1 MADNHYSSFA
11 RARNYTQQYE
21 LDSVDSIVTKQE
33 DGYLGYIS
41 AGEFATT
48 GSNIFIGGQI
58 LMGNLTVVGGISAN
72 TYNVETISVSHYSAS
87 TNFGLDTDDI
97 HTFTGSVK
105 ITGSL
110 DVIGSTTTLGN
121 TIISGGIF
129 VSGGINGQINATN
142 GVISSSAQITTFGFI
157 SSSQTINTASFATT
171 GSNTFNGN
179 QTITGSLSVSG
190 SFTSNLSQNNLF
202 FGDSN
207 NRSVATHYSQTP
219 FNYRLYS
226 QIESSTP
233 ITNTTNSGS
242 LLGNGIGTLSVPANS
257 FQIGDSFQ
265 AVMHGGISSR
275 DSKGFTINV
284 KTDGIIL
291 ASTGEIDTVDLYP
304 QTTHWTLNLNFVIRG
319 VGSAGTAQIVTM
331 GNFIFNRETTNAN
344 LYGKNFHYINSS
356 SFDTTIDNTLYI
368 TGQWTKGTI
377 GTQESINSD
386 MFNLTKIF

>member
-1 MADNHYSSFA
+1 MGFYRKPLEEVVPQYAQIEYRAPDLLYTTADDSKNSSVTTRNENGQLTYIPTEQFA
-11 RARNYTQQYE
+11 LT
-21 LDSVDSIVTKQE
+21 S
-33 DGYLGYIS
+33 
-41 AGEFATT
+41 
-48 GSNIFIGGQI
+48 SNIFNGNQTIN
-58 LMGNLTVVGGISAN
+58 GNLTIDGNIYAN
-72 TYNVETISVSHYSAS
+72 TFNVTTTSIEHFTAS
-87 TNFGLDTDDI
+87 TRFGLDEGDT
-97 HTFTGSVK
+97 HTFTGSVY

-110 DVIGSTTTLGN
+110 NVI
-121 TIISGGIF
+121 
-129 VSGGINGQINATN
+129 GGINGVINATN

-171 GSNTFNGN
+171 GSNTFVGN

-226 QIESSTP
+226 QIASSTP

-284 KTDGIIL
+284 KSNGIIL

-304 QTTHWTLNLNFVIRG
+304 QTTHWTLNLNFVIRAI
-319 VGSAGTAQIVTM
+319 GSAGTAQIVTM
-331 GNFIFNRETTNAN
+331 GNFIFNRETTDPK
-344 LYGKNFHYINSS
+344 LYGKNFHYVNSS
-356 SFDTTIDNTLYI
+356 SFDTTIDNTLNI